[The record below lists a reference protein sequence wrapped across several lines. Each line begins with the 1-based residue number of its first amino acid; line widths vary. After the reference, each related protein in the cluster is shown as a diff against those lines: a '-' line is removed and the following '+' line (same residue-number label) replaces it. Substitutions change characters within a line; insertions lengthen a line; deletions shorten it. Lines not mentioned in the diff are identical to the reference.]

1 MNKLEKD
8 HFNTKER
15 ISRSMKRTER
25 EALQCRA
32 NSLKRAMSN
41 CIDWQDRPNIKPTR
55 RFSLRVDHIPKG
67 MILKSY
73 FTYKAVTQCGLITV
87 QTSSADTSP
96 CSSPVPIPPINVMSP
111 ASSTTRL
118 TCISPLPDIRRDSVD
133 EQFLNTLN
141 LPAPKEFADPNSRRC
156 SAAQPTLIEENE
168 DSTGS
173 GKTTIRTALDTSSLK
188 MTFLSDSVATTAP
201 TSVTLENDTKPI
213 LFDFDLEKAKA
224 YSVVDGNSNLGL
236 PTMNDGDYIGFTP
249 IEVLERNLLRQQK
262 MNPLITNSDNSLQVP
277 LINVMDGLERLPI
290 ENVYVSDNI
299 TIIDIDAM
307 QGPKFTHENPQ
318 PQQHS
323 SSDEQLPGE
332 ASDLLS
338 TISNEECSVKSE
350 ILDRPSESSQIA
362 DIMQDLDLDQ
372 IGHIDSPDASDNT
385 DMLHGESLL
394 DDVSSLLGQDLL
406 GALQDSTMTDDSTL
420 CTLERERSRR
430 RSLKQHLKQQQNG
443 AGPQQPNEP
452 HQYGFENRLFDLT
465 ENRPSE
471 PKRYPSLAQF
481 DIENDI
487 ARKSFKRQKSLKSA
501 SFKRRQD
508 ALKLE
513 QENNRLLDAIQ
524 IQIQGSHSDLSEP
537 EQETVKEF
545 KSKPPNLKLD
555 ESNLIDDSAAASG
568 CDEAKYSKEISEKDE
583 IKKKRIPH
591 ISFVI
596 EPPSPSIVDH
606 ELHSGKLNEVRRHS
620 SHTPSLLAPKDIEM
634 NRRHSGNN
642 PNLLGLD
649 REHVKFLNCSPAATR
664 RISVGSLFKPNEGI
678 PLSLGASKSNM
689 YSGSTMFGEKEKQSE
704 EKKRERERERER
716 MINKRLPIINPLV
729 QLPSWPSK

>member
-1 MNKLEKD
+1 
-8 HFNTKER
+8 
-15 ISRSMKRTER
+15 
-25 EALQCRA
+25 
-32 NSLKRAMSN
+32 
-41 CIDWQDRPNIKPTR
+41 
-55 RFSLRVDHIPKG
+55 
-67 MILKSY
+67 
-73 FTYKAVTQCGLITV
+73 
-87 QTSSADTSP
+87 
-96 CSSPVPIPPINVMSP
+96 MSP
-111 ASSTTRL
+111 SSSTTRL

-156 SAAQPTLIEENE
+156 SAAQPTLVEENE

-173 GKTTIRTALDTSSLK
+173 GKTTIKTALDTSSLK
-188 MTFLSDSVATTAP
+188 VTFLSDSVATTAP

-236 PTMNDGDYIGFTP
+236 PTSNEGDYVGFTP
-249 IEVLERNLLRQQK
+249 IEVLERNLLRQQQ
-262 MNPLITNSDNSLQVP
+262 MNPSTTNSNNSLQVP
-277 LINVMDGLERLPI
+277 SINVMDGLERLPI

-299 TIIDIDAM
+299 TIIDTDAI
-307 QGPKFTHENPQ
+307 GPLGQKSTQDVPQ

-362 DIMQDLDLDQ
+362 DIIQDLDFDQ

-406 GALQDSTMTDDSTL
+406 GALQDCTMTDDSTL

-430 RSLKQHLKQQQNG
+430 RSLKQHLKQQQQQNG

-465 ENRPSE
+465 ENRTAE

-537 EQETVKEF
+537 EQETVKESR
-545 KSKPPNLKLD
+545 SKPPNLKLS
-555 ESNLIDDSAAASG
+555 ESNLDDEGAAAGG

-596 EPPSPSIVDH
+596 EPPSPSIGDQ
-606 ELHSGKLNEVRRHS
+606 ELRSAKVNEIRRHS

-689 YSGSTMFGEKEKQSE
+689 YGGSTMFGEKEKHSE
-704 EKKRERERERER
+704 EKKREREREKER
-716 MINKRLPIINPLV
+716 MMNKRLPIINPLV
-729 QLPSWPSK
+729 QLPSWPSKYKLLRILFC